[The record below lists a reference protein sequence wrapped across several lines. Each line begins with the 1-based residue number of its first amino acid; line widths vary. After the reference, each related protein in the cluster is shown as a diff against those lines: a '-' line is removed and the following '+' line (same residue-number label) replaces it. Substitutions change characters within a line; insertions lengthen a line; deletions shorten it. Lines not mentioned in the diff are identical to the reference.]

1 MSISQIQP
9 YGDNF
14 IPVLPIE
21 EGEDPYH
28 TPTSPFCF
36 VDPKCP
42 CHEDPTLLAE
52 VATQV
57 ENGLLTPIEA
67 TRLVKGEML

>member
-1 MSISQIQP
+1 MSVSQIQP

-14 IPVLPIE
+14 IHVLPQE
-21 EGEDPYH
+21 EDDSYH

-36 VDPKCP
+36 VDPHCP
-42 CHEDPTLLAE
+42 CHEDANLLAE

-57 ENGLLTPIEA
+57 ENGLLTPSEA